1 MPINYNKPPK
11 QPAQSQPPPPPPAP
25 PYQPPPPQPY
35 QQPYPQQPPPPPAYP
50 PPPPYQQQ
58 PPPPPY
64 QQQPPAAPPYQ
75 PPPQPYQ
82 QQPYQ
87 QQPYQQQPPAPPSYP
102 PPSYQQQ
109 PYQQQPPAPPQG
121 PPVSLSK
128 VTLTKQAPTVSLS
141 KGTGGSGVIR
151 ANLNW
156 TQRQSGGGFFKR
168 LAASGGDID
177 LDLGCL
183 FEFVDGDKGV
193 VQALGNQFE
202 ISPLSGGPKIIWLS
216 GDDRSG
222 ASEGGEDLFIDLSQ
236 ANHIRRIL
244 IFAYIYEGT
253 PNWAAANAVVT
264 VFPQSGPQIEVRL
277 DDHDPGSRMCAIAML
292 TNTNGEIT
300 INREVRYIRGGQS
313 LLDRTYGWG
322 MDWTPGRK

>member
-11 QPAQSQPPPPPPAP
+11 QPAQSQPPPAQPPPPPPAP
-25 PYQPPPPQPY
+25 PYQPPPP
-35 QQPYPQQPPPPPAYP
+35 PPAYPPPP

-58 PPPPPY
+58 PPYQPPPPPY
-64 QQQPPAAPPYQ
+64 QQQPY
-75 PPPQPYQ
+75 
-82 QQPYQ
+82 
-87 QQPYQQQPPAPPSYP
+87 PPAPPYP
-102 PPSYQQQ
+102 PQPYQQQ

-141 KGTGGSGVIR
+141 KGSGGSGVIR

-156 TQRQSGGGFFKR
+156 TQRQTGGGFFKR

-193 VQALGNQFE
+193 VQALGNQFQV
-202 ISPLSGGPKIIWLS
+202 SPLSGGSKIIWLS

-222 ASEGGEDLFIDLSQ
+222 ASQGGEDLFIDLSR
-236 ANHIRRIL
+236 ANHIRRVL

-264 VFPQSGPQIEVRL
+264 VFPQTGPQIEVRL
-277 DDHDPGSRMCAIAML
+277 DEHDPGSRMCAIAML